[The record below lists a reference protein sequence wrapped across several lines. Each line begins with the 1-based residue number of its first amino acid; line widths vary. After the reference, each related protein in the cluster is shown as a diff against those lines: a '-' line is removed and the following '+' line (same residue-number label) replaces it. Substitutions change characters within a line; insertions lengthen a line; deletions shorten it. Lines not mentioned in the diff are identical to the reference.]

1 MSQVKIYG
9 LRTTLAPL
17 RKALS
22 DVIHQ
27 CIVEALKF
35 PADKRF
41 HRFILLDK
49 EDFYFPTDRTDHYLI
64 IELMMM
70 SGRSV
75 ETKKKL
81 IRLLFQEISK
91 HLNISTN
98 DIEICI
104 LESPACNW
112 GFRGKPGDE
121 LSLSYSVEV

>member
-1 MSQVKIYG
+1 MSQIKIYG
-9 LRTTLAPL
+9 LSTILAPL
-17 RKALS
+17 RQELS

-49 EDFYFPTDRTDHYLI
+49 EDFYFPPDRSDHYLI
-64 IELMMM
+64 IELLMM

-81 IRLLFQEISK
+81 IRLLFQEISTR
-91 HLNISTN
+91 LNISTN

-104 LESPACNW
+104 LESPAGNW

-121 LSLSYSVEV
+121 LSLSYSVDI